1 MKNDV
6 LGFDIPV
13 DDSKTVDLIDCLT
26 DLAHD
31 EGDAGLGER
40 LSLFQLVV

>member
-6 LGFDIPV
+6 FGFDV
-13 DDSKTVDLIDCLT
+13 SMDDSKAVYLIDCLT

-31 EGDAGLGER
+31 EGDACLGER
-40 LSLFQLVV
+40 LGLFQLVV